1 MPVQE
6 TKIKSLKKTTD
17 LLIDKNKITILF
29 NLLLSSK
36 GFNQLKQDIDGIN
49 QQILSKQLKQLLKDG
64 FVEKISIKGFPKK
77 SIYSITKFGKTLK
90 PIMNSIIKWQITNSK
105 EINKIQRRNTRDSL
119 YNYY

>member
-6 TKIKSLKKTTD
+6 TKIKSIKKTTD

-29 NLLLSSK
+29 NLLLSGK

-64 FVEKISIKGFPKK
+64 FIEKISNKGFPKK